1 MSIKV
6 LKLLELIK
14 EAPLECPIII
24 LGDFNVDLS
33 NGTTQ
38 DYEIKKLLDFIY
50 KQNFKQHISVPTTQL
65 NSLIDHIWSNIP
77 GTETKYG
84 VTDAY
89 WPDYHKP
96 IYCAFKLPTTL
107 QKYYKST
114 TLISRYTRFVE

>member
-84 VTDAY
+84 VTNAY